1 MAGFLDTLFGSP
13 DQTMAL
19 GLLGANLMAGQGP
32 QGFLAAQQHLAGA
45 DERKLRRGL
54 LEAQLAETQAQADER
69 KTKIAQMERRN
80 NMINGLLGQLD
91 ASGPAANASVVS
103 QTGNLSPTIAN
114 AQLHDRA
121 TSQLNAGNPLSGI
134 PRQALAF
141 DMATN
146 DGKNI
151 GEWMFKRGVPDM
163 QVSNG
168 YAYDKNKLG
177 AGFLPQ
183 LNVSQN
189 GQTSMVQIDPNTGLP
204 VVSAPSGALN
214 TYAGYRN
221 IDESAKANFDPVTVT
236 PQGQPPQMTS
246 RGALMRNPQ
255 VQGGV
260 PAGADAGRADILN
273 QEVTKAQ
280 AQLQAALR
288 TGDQTAAQRATNDLT
303 ALNRELKAIGGTSR
317 ATVGMPLQSEAE
329 KTRDIKDAEAAAGR
343 DATTAK
349 GAVTSKD
356 TMNYITEARRLL
368 KLGPTASGLG
378 AAIDVAGSLVGYS
391 PPGADVAAQLDTLSG
406 WMVAGVPRMEGPQSN
421 FDVQN
426 YKTMAALV
434 GDRTKPISQRLAAL
448 DTLETLQ
455 AKYAHLNQPGNDA
468 EPPKP
473 KAFPTM
479 PMPSAANAGKTLVDT
494 QTGKR
499 YKSNGAKWVE
509 IQ

>member
-1 MAGFLDTLFGSP
+1 MGLLDQLFGAGGDDPRS
-13 DQTMAL
+13 QANMAL
-19 GLLGANLMAGQGP
+19 AAGLLSGNLAGGLLGANQVFAEAP
-32 QGFLAAQQHLAGA
+32 
-45 DERKLRRGL
+45 DRKLRRGL

-69 KTKIAQMERRN
+69 KSKLALAQKAQADQTSFLYGSGGMSPGAFAPSADGFGPTMPQGAAPMGGGVIAQ
-80 NMINGLLGQLD
+80 
-91 ASGPAANASVVS
+91 A
-103 QTGNLSPTIAN
+103 
-114 AQLHDRA
+114 RA
-121 TSQLNAGNPLSGI
+121 MGI
-134 PRQALAF
+134 PEDAIKADVLFNGGKKISELLAKH
-141 DMATN
+141 
-146 DGKNI
+146 GS
-151 GEWMFKRGVPDM
+151 RDM

-246 RGALMRNPQ
+246 RGALMRIPQ

-288 TGDQTAAQRATNDLT
+288 TGDQTAAQRANNDLT

-329 KTRDIKDAEAAAGR
+329 KTQAIDDAKAAAAR
-343 DATTAK
+343 DATMQK
-349 GAVTSKD
+349 GAMNSRD
-356 TMNYITEARRLL
+356 TLNYIAEAR
-368 KLGPTASGLG
+368 KLFDKGPTNSGAGWLVDQG
-378 AAIDVAGSLVGYS
+378 ANLFGLST
-391 PPGADVAAQLDTLSG
+391 PGADAAAQLETLSG
-406 WMVAGVPRMEGPQSN
+406 WMVSNVPRMEGPQSN

-426 YKTMAALV
+426 YKTMAGMV
-434 GDRTKPISQRLAAL
+434 GDSTKPLPQRKAAL
-448 DTLETLQ
+448 DTLEKLQ